1 MFLKIV
7 EFIAS
12 MVSLDF
18 FEKYSKLRTRL
29 LLALYTFKEVD
40 KKYPIRELLMI
51 LMDRFLFD
59 CYQCNYT
66 FFIIEVLLL

>member
-66 FFIIEVLLL
+66 FL

>member
-66 FFIIEVLLL
+66 FFMIEVLLL